1 MFYFC
6 LVKLEEAQQ
15 KFIQGWGQLGASWGI
30 NRTMAQ
36 IQAVLL
42 LSPKPLC
49 TDEIMEKLQI
59 SRGNANMNV
68 RELLSWGVVYK
79 SFVPGDRKEYYYSE
93 KDMWELTKKI
103 SRERKK
109 RELEPLN
116 RILGELKGVE
126 GDSEEVK
133 ELNKVV
139 SSANKMASR
148 AESVLDLVMKLDE
161 NMFFKWFSKK
171 N

>member
-1 MFYFC
+1 M
-6 LVKLEEAQQ
+6 KLEEAQQ

-49 TDEIMEKLQI
+49 TDELMEQLQI

-79 SFVPGDRKEYYYSE
+79 SFIKGDRKEYYYSE
-93 KDMWELTKKI
+93 KDMWELAKKV

-109 RELEPLN
+109 RELEPLV
-116 RILGELKGVE
+116 RILGEIKNIE
-126 GDSEEVK
+126 GNSDEAK
-133 ELNKVV
+133 EITKVV
-139 SSANKMASR
+139 KSADSMAKR
-148 AESVLDLVMKLDE
+148 AESMLDLVMKLDE
-161 NMFFKWFSKK
+161 TMFFKWFKRK
-171 N
+171 

>member
-1 MFYFC
+1 
-6 LVKLEEAQQ
+6 VKLEEAQQ

-79 SFVPGDRKEYYYSE
+79 SFIKGERKEYYYSE
-93 KDMWELTKKI
+93 KDMWELAKKI

-109 RELEPLN
+109 RELEPLVK
-116 RILGELKGVE
+116 ILGELKTIE
-126 GDSEEVK
+126 GNSEEVK
-133 ELNKVV
+133 EMNKVV
-139 SSANKMASR
+139 KSADGMAKR
-148 AESVLDLVMKLDE
+148 AESMLDLVMKLDE
-161 NMFFKWFSKK
+161 SMFFKWFKK
-171 N
+171 K

>member
-1 MFYFC
+1 M
-6 LVKLEEAQQ
+6 KLEEAQQ

-49 TDEIMEKLQI
+49 TDEVMEKLQI
-59 SRGNANMNV
+59 SRGNANMNI
-68 RELLSWGVVYK
+68 RELISWGVVYK
-79 SFVPGDRKEYYYSE
+79 SFIKGDRKEYYYSE
-93 KDMWELTKKI
+93 KDMWQLAKKV

-109 RELEPLN
+109 RELEPLVQ
-116 RILGELKGVE
+116 ILGELKTIE
-126 GDSEEVK
+126 GNGDEVDEIK
-133 ELNKVV
+133 KVV
-139 SSANKMASR
+139 KSANSMANR

-161 NMFFKWFSKK
+161 NVFFKWFKK
-171 N
+171 K

>member
-1 MFYFC
+1 MK
-6 LVKLEEAQQ
+6 VDEAHQ

-59 SRGNANMNV
+59 SRGNANMNI
-68 RELLSWGVVYK
+68 RELIVWGVAYK
-79 SFVPGDRKEYYYSE
+79 SFIKGDRKEYYYSE
-93 KDMWELTKKI
+93 KDMWELAKKV

-109 RELEPLN
+109 RELEPLVK
-116 RILGELKGVE
+116 ILGELKSIE

-133 ELNKVV
+133 EMKKVV
-139 SSANKMASR
+139 KSADQMAKR
-148 AESVLDLVMKLDE
+148 AESILDLVMKLDE
-161 NMFFKWFSKK
+161 GMFFKWFKK
-171 N
+171 K

>member
-1 MFYFC
+1 M
-6 LVKLEEAQQ
+6 KLEEAQQ

-79 SFVPGDRKEYYYSE
+79 SFIKGDRKEYYYSE
-93 KDMWELTKKI
+93 KDMWELAKKI

-109 RELEPLN
+109 RELEPLVK
-116 RILGELKGVE
+116 ILGELKTIE
-126 GDSEEVK
+126 GNSEEVK
-133 ELNKVV
+133 EMNKVV
-139 SSANKMASR
+139 KSADGMAKR
-148 AESVLDLVMKLDE
+148 AESMLDLVMKLDE
-161 NMFFKWFSKK
+161 SMFFKWFKK
-171 N
+171 K

>member
-1 MFYFC
+1 MK
-6 LVKLEEAQQ
+6 VEEAQQ

-59 SRGNANMNV
+59 SRGNANMNI
-68 RELLSWGVVYK
+68 RELVAWGVAYK
-79 SFVPGDRKEYYYSE
+79 SFIKGDRKEYYYSE
-93 KDMWELTKKI
+93 KDMWELAKKV

-109 RELEPLN
+109 RELEPLVK
-116 RILGELKGVE
+116 ILGELKSIE
-126 GDSEEVK
+126 GNTDEVK
-133 ELNKVV
+133 EMNKVV
-139 SSANKMASR
+139 KSASQMAKR
-148 AESVLDLVMKLDE
+148 AESMLDLVMKLE
-161 NMFFKWFSKK
+161 EKMFFKWFKK
-171 N
+171 G

>member
-1 MFYFC
+1 M
-6 LVKLEEAQQ
+6 KLEEAQQ
-15 KFIQGWGQLGASWGI
+15 RFIQGWGQLGASWGI

-79 SFVPGDRKEYYYSE
+79 SFIKGDRKEYYYSE
-93 KDMWELTKKI
+93 KDMWELAKKI

-109 RELEPLN
+109 RELEPLVK
-116 RILGELKGVE
+116 ILGELKTIE
-126 GDSEEVK
+126 GNSEEVK
-133 ELNKVV
+133 EMNKVV
-139 SSANKMASR
+139 KSADGMAKR
-148 AESVLDLVMKLDE
+148 AESMLDLVMKLDE
-161 NMFFKWFSKK
+161 SMFFKWFKK
-171 N
+171 K

>member
-1 MFYFC
+1 
-6 LVKLEEAQQ
+6 VKLEEAQQ

-49 TDEIMEKLQI
+49 TDELMEQLQI

-79 SFVPGDRKEYYYSE
+79 SFIKGDRKEYYYSE
-93 KDMWELTKKI
+93 KDMWELAKKV

-109 RELEPLN
+109 RELEPLV
-116 RILGELKGVE
+116 RILGEIKNIE
-126 GDSEEVK
+126 GNSDEAK
-133 ELNKVV
+133 EITKVV
-139 SSANKMASR
+139 KSADSMAKR
-148 AESVLDLVMKLDE
+148 AESMLDLVMKLDE
-161 NMFFKWFSKK
+161 TMFFKWFKRK
-171 N
+171 

>member
-1 MFYFC
+1 M
-6 LVKLEEAQQ
+6 KLEEAQQ

-42 LSPKPLC
+42 LSPKPLS
-49 TDEIMEKLQI
+49 TDEIMEALQI

-79 SFVPGDRKEYYYSE
+79 SFIKGDRKEYYYSE
-93 KDMWELTKKI
+93 KDMWELAKKI

-109 RELEPLN
+109 RELEPLVK
-116 RILGELKGVE
+116 ILGELKSIE
-126 GDSEEVK
+126 GNSDEVK
-133 ELNKVV
+133 EMNKVV
-139 SSANKMASR
+139 KSADGMAKR
-148 AESVLDLVMKLDE
+148 AESMLDLVMKLDE
-161 NMFFKWFSKK
+161 SMFFKWFKK
-171 N
+171 K

>member
-1 MFYFC
+1 M
-6 LVKLEEAQQ
+6 
-15 KFIQGWGQLGASWGI
+15 GASWGI

-79 SFVPGDRKEYYYSE
+79 SFIKGDRKEYYYSE
-93 KDMWELTKKI
+93 KDMWELAKKI

-109 RELEPLN
+109 RELEPLVK
-116 RILGELKGVE
+116 ILGELKTIE
-126 GDSEEVK
+126 GNSEEVK
-133 ELNKVV
+133 EMNKVV
-139 SSANKMASR
+139 KSADGMAKR
-148 AESVLDLVMKLDE
+148 AESMLDLVMKLDE
-161 NMFFKWFSKK
+161 SMFFKWFKK
-171 N
+171 K

>member
-1 MFYFC
+1 M
-6 LVKLEEAQQ
+6 KLEEAQQ
-15 KFIQGWGQLGASWGI
+15 RFIQGWGQLGASWGI

-79 SFVPGDRKEYYYSE
+79 SFIKGDRKEYYYSE
-93 KDMWELTKKI
+93 KDMWELAKKI

-109 RELEPLN
+109 RELEPLVK
-116 RILGELKGVE
+116 ILGELKTIE
-126 GDSEEVK
+126 GNSEEVK
-133 ELNKVV
+133 EMNKVV
-139 SSANKMASR
+139 KSADGMAKR
-148 AESVLDLVMKLDE
+148 AESMLDLVMKLDE
-161 NMFFKWFSKK
+161 SMFF
-171 N
+171 

>member
-1 MFYFC
+1 M
-6 LVKLEEAQQ
+6 KLSEAQQ

-49 TDEIMEKLQI
+49 TDDIMERLQI
-59 SRGNANMNV
+59 SRGNANMNI

-79 SFVPGDRKEYYYSE
+79 SFIPGDRKEYYYSE
-93 KDMWELTKKI
+93 KDMWELAKKV

-109 RELEPLN
+109 RELEPLV
-116 RILGELKGVE
+116 RILGEVKSVE
-126 GDSEEVK
+126 GTSEEVK
-133 ELNKVV
+133 EFRKVV
-139 SSANKMASR
+139 KSAGSMAKR

-161 NMFFKWFSKK
+161 NIFFKWMGKK
-171 N
+171 K

>member
-1 MFYFC
+1 M
-6 LVKLEEAQQ
+6 KLEEAQQ

-59 SRGNANMNV
+59 SRGNANMNI
-68 RELLSWGVVYK
+68 RELIAWGVVYK
-79 SFVPGDRKEYYYSE
+79 SFIKGDRKEYYYSE
-93 KDMWELTKKI
+93 KDMWELAKKV

-109 RELEPLN
+109 RELEPLVK
-116 RILGELKGVE
+116 ILGELKSVE
-126 GDSEEVK
+126 GSSEEVK
-133 ELNKVV
+133 EMNKVV
-139 SSANKMASR
+139 KSADSMAKR
-148 AESVLDLVMKLDE
+148 AESMLDLVMKLDE
-161 NMFFKWFSKK
+161 SMFFKWFKK
-171 N
+171 K

>member
-1 MFYFC
+1 
-6 LVKLEEAQQ
+6 VKVDEAHQ

-59 SRGNANMNV
+59 SRGNANMNI
-68 RELLSWGVVYK
+68 RELIVWGVAYK
-79 SFVPGDRKEYYYSE
+79 SFIKGDRKEYYYSE
-93 KDMWELTKKI
+93 KDMWELAKKV

-109 RELEPLN
+109 RELEPLVK
-116 RILGELKGVE
+116 ILGELKSIE

-133 ELNKVV
+133 EMKKVV
-139 SSANKMASR
+139 KSADQMAKR
-148 AESVLDLVMKLDE
+148 AESILDLVMKLDE
-161 NMFFKWFSKK
+161 GMFFKWFKK
-171 N
+171 K